1 MRKIHRVVFVDEFLY
16 QKLGIG
22 SCSDGRKKA
31 IVKHFLVGHISVE
44 EIGINKQFG
53 N

>member
-1 MRKIHRVVFVDEFLY
+1 MVVFVDEFLY

-22 SCSDGRKKA
+22 SCSDMAERKPQ
-31 IVKHFLVGHISVE
+31 VKHFLIGHISIE
-44 EIGINKQFG
+44 EIGIYKQFG